1 MIEVGSYWRSKAK
14 DGLMQVRVISTEL
27 PYVTIII
34 LYRSYDRRYKMLYDI
49 FIKDFI
55 PLTSLEMELL

>member
-1 MIEVGSYWRSKAK
+1 MIEVGSYWKSKAG
-14 DGLMQVRVISTEL
+14 DGLMQVRIISTEL
-27 PYVTIII
+27 PYITIVI
-34 LYRSYDRRYKMLYDI
+34 LYRSYDRRYKMPYDI